1 MKKLI
6 QQRKLGDAQ
15 KSCPGIIQMAAGVMA
30 FLFITLASPG
40 LNAQTMRIASYN
52 IRNENTYDTGNLWKD
67 RVSHVAALIKFHE
80 FDIFGVQ
87 EALEHQLETLQAA
100 LPGYAYY
107 GIGRDDG
114 KLAGEHESIF
124 YKKDKFQ
131 LMDKGDFWLSA
142 TPDVPSKSWDAPC
155 CNRICSWVK
164 LKIKSSGKTFY
175 VFNAHYDYEKDYARN
190 QSSILMLKKIKQ
202 IAGASPVVMVGDI
215 NGDNNSSWYK
225 TLEASDKLAD
235 TYVLAKDPYTPRGS
249 FNEFG
254 KYEDGQFIDHIF
266 CSKEFTVTKWGV
278 LSDTYGK
285 LKFPSDH
292 CPIMAVLTLK

>member
-1 MKKLI
+1 MKTIGMKRQDRQMKTKRLI
-6 QQRKLGDAQ
+6 V
-15 KSCPGIIQMAAGVMA
+15 AA
-30 FLFITLASPG
+30 FIALWGATALQAT
-40 LNAQTMRIASYN
+40 AQTMRVASYN
-52 IRNENTYDTGNLWKD
+52 IRNENTYDTGNLWND
-67 RVSHVAALIKFHE
+67 RVAHVAALIKFHE

-114 KLAGEHESIF
+114 KQAGEHESIF
-124 YKKDKFQ
+124 YKTTKFD
-131 LMDKGDFWLSA
+131 LLDKGDFWLSA

-164 LKIKSSGKTFY
+164 LKARSSGKTFY

-190 QSSILMLKKIKQ
+190 QSSLLMLKKIAA
-202 IAGASPVVMVGDI
+202 IAGNSPVIMVGDI

-225 TLEASDKLAD
+225 SLEASDKLED
-235 TYVLAKDPYTPRGS
+235 SYVLAKDPYMPRGS

-254 KYEDGQFIDHIF
+254 KYEDGELIDHIF
-266 CSKEFTVTKWGV
+266 CSKDFKVGKWGV

-292 CPIMAVLTLK
+292 CPVMTVLTLK

>member
-1 MKKLI
+1 MKTIGMKRQDRQMKTKRLI
-6 QQRKLGDAQ
+6 V
-15 KSCPGIIQMAAGVMA
+15 AA
-30 FLFITLASPG
+30 FIALWGATALQAT
-40 LNAQTMRIASYN
+40 AQTMRVASYN
-52 IRNENTYDTGNLWKD
+52 IRNENTYDTGNLWND
-67 RVSHVAALIKFHE
+67 RVDHVAALIKFHE

-114 KLAGEHESIF
+114 KQAGEHESIF
-124 YKKDKFQ
+124 YKTAKFD
-131 LMDKGDFWLSA
+131 LLDKGDFWLSA

-164 LKIKSSGKTFY
+164 LKARSSGKTFY

-190 QSSILMLKKIKQ
+190 QSSLLMLKKIAA
-202 IAGASPVVMVGDI
+202 IAGNSPVIMVGDI

-225 TLEASDKLAD
+225 SLEASDKLED
-235 TYVLAKDPYTPRGS
+235 SYVLAKDPYMPRGS

-254 KYEDGQFIDHIF
+254 KYEDGELIDHIF
-266 CSKEFTVTKWGV
+266 CSKDFKVGKWGV

-292 CPIMAVLTLK
+292 CPVMTVLTLK

>member
-1 MKKLI
+1 MMNRIFMNAEGKTRCAGMWSAVGGALI
-6 QQRKLGDAQ
+6 L
-15 KSCPGIIQMAAGVMA
+15 
-30 FLFITLASPG
+30 LLLLTASPG
-40 LNAQTMRIASYN
+40 KAKAQTMRIASYN
-52 IRNENTYDTGNLWKD
+52 IRNENTHDIGNLWKD
-67 RVSHVAALIKFHE
+67 RVSHVAALIKFHD

-87 EALEHQLETLQAA
+87 EALEHQLETLKAA

-114 KLAGEHESIF
+114 KLAGEHESVF
-124 YKKDKFQ
+124 YKTDKFD
-131 LMDKGDFWLSA
+131 LLDKGDFWLSA

-164 LKIKSSGKTFY
+164 LKAKSSGKTFY

-190 QSSILMLKKIKQ
+190 QSSLLMIQMIKKI
-202 IAGASPVVMVGDI
+202 AGNSPVIMVGDI

-225 TLEASDKLAD
+225 SLEASDKLQD
-235 TYVLAKDPYTPRGS
+235 TYLLAKDPYTPRGS
-249 FNEFG
+249 FNAFG
-254 KYEDGQFIDHIF
+254 KQEDGTLIDHIF
-266 CSKEFTVTKWGV
+266 CSREFSVGKWGV

-292 CPIMAVLTLK
+292 CPILAVLTLQ